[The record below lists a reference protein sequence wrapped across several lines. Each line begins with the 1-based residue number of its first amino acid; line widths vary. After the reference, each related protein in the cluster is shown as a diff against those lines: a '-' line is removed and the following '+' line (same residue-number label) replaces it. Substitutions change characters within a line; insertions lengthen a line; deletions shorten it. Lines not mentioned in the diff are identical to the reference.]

1 MKKEEVLEH
10 IIVLEVYTLLTILA
24 FHKLFILGIDKYII
38 GDFGDPWQSMWNI
51 VIVKENIVRLKSP
64 FYTDQIFYPH
74 GTSLIFHTLSLVNAL
89 IAFPLTFFLNIVTI
103 YNLLI
108 LSTFILSGYFMY
120 LLVRYLTKNNL
131 ISLTTGFAYAFSPYH
146 ISKAIGYLNL
156 SSIQWIP
163 LFFLFFIRIFEEK
176 NKKKK
181 LKFSI
186 LAALSILMIVL
197 SSDQLFFF
205 IIPLIIV
212 HIIYRLF
219 VSPGNRISLFYYT
232 FLFLLIFLIFSSPLI
247 ILFIKE
253 YTIRKD
259 ELSTRSECERHFI
272 TASIVDYFYLRD
284 LVFYFHHR
292 LKIFIINLHMYIGLL
307 IQLFQ

>member
-1 MKKEEVLEH
+1 MENIKKMINSLCSKISYIFRFLKKRVHIKINTDSVLEH
-10 IIVLEVYTLLTILA
+10 IIVLELYTLLTILA

-74 GTSLIFHTLSLVNAL
+74 EVRLIFHTLSLVNAL

-120 LLVRYLTKNNL
+120 LLVRYLTNNNL
-131 ISLTTGFAYAFSPYH
+131 ISLAVGFAYAFSPYH
-146 ISKAIGYLNL
+146 ISKIIGYLNL

-176 NKKKK
+176 QKK
-181 LKFSI
+181 
-186 LAALSILMIVL
+186 
-197 SSDQLFFF
+197 
-205 IIPLIIV
+205 
-212 HIIYRLF
+212 
-219 VSPGNRISLFYYT
+219 T
-232 FLFLLIFLIFSSPLI
+232 
-247 ILFIKE
+247 
-253 YTIRKD
+253 
-259 ELSTRSECERHFI
+259 
-272 TASIVDYFYLRD
+272 
-284 LVFYFHHR
+284 
-292 LKIFIINLHMYIGLL
+292 
-307 IQLFQ
+307 